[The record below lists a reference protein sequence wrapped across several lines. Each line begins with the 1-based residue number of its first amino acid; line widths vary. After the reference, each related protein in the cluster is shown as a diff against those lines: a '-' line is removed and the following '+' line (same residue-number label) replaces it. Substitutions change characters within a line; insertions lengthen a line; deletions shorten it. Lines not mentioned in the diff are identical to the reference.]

1 MQIND
6 KAYNAFLTMFGDIDF
21 SKSGYRPPLDEP
33 LIFATLSGK
42 TINILSKMG
51 YEMRSNT
58 LLASTQKQ
66 LLHGMRIKKQKAG
79 CSFTKDDFLEFP
91 KHICLENLYMGINAR
106 AEKEIRFFW
115 DIGLEKAK
123 YVYFNL
129 SGELGTYGITNIEM
143 VKISKKLEC

>member
-21 SKSGYRPPLDEP
+21 SKSGYRPPLDKP

-79 CSFTKDDFLEFP
+79 RSFTKDDFLEFP
-91 KHICLENLYMGINAR
+91 KHICLENLYIGNKCGSRERNKIFLGYW
-106 AEKEIRFFW
+106 IR
-115 DIGLEKAK
+115 K
-123 YVYFNL
+123 
-129 SGELGTYGITNIEM
+129 S
-143 VKISKKLEC
+143 